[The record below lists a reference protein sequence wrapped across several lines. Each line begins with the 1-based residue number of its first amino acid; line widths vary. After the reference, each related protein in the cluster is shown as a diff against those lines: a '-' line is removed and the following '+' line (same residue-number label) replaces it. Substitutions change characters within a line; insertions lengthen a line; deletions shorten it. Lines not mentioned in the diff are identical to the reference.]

1 GRPWV
6 WGLFLVV
13 PACALL
19 RAPVE
24 PAARRALIVQAEET
38 PAESLFTRVPEEK
51 VDLIVLPEYAYFM
64 SPERALAQPRSPG
77 ELARRL
83 GAPVVFGAVVGEY
96 GEPDF
101 QNVAA
106 VVDAYGTLLGTF
118 VKQRPIP
125 LFRDGVAGTERPV
138 FPLEQGTL
146 GVLICYDADAPAVAA
161 ALVRGGATVLV
172 GPTFDA
178 RSRGRLQHVHHEV
191 FRRLRAVEKDRWL
204 VRATSSGRSET
215 IDPHGRPSAEGL
227 DFGVTGVL
235 TVGYGH
241 RHRPAPGSYLAFL
254 GPAGAALTALL
265 GAVRL
270 LAPWLVRPG

>member
-1 GRPWV
+1 GLGVMHWFFGIFSFVAVSLIAIFAAYFGLLATLIATTRGRSPFLRAALTALFAVGIDWLRGDAWYLRFPWYTLPHALATEPLPVAPVYWLGTYGFTFALWLVAAWGAFGRPWV

-64 SPERALAQPRSPG
+64 SPERALAQRRSPG

-146 GVLICYDADAPAVAA
+146 GV
-161 ALVRGGATVLV
+161 
-172 GPTFDA
+172 
-178 RSRGRLQHVHHEV
+178 
-191 FRRLRAVEKDRWL
+191 
-204 VRATSSGRSET
+204 
-215 IDPHGRPSAEGL
+215 
-227 DFGVTGVL
+227 
-235 TVGYGH
+235 
-241 RHRPAPGSYLAFL
+241 
-254 GPAGAALTALL
+254 
-265 GAVRL
+265 
-270 LAPWLVRPG
+270 